1 MRLQNVKVTFL
12 AVLLLCIAPYAAQAS
27 VVITYTGT
35 VDQFN
40 FGPFTRGSA
49 ITGEIVLDTSV
60 TPTEFGGNYKFDN
73 VMASFTLTI
82 DEPGGPLVYTGMGGR
97 VTQHR
102 AAGSDFIGVGLG
114 GLAGGTL
121 SGPTYNGFTPVTFGI
136 DFRAP
141 INTLFADPAVL
152 ASNLTE
158 ADFNYSFLDFKLDK
172 PGAGVLEKLMVERRL
187 DTVTFSGAASGVPGP
202 AALALLG
209 IGLMAMGM
217 RRRNPVQTDI

>member
-1 MRLQNVKVTFL
+1 MLIQVFKSAIL
-12 AVLLLCIAPYAAQAS
+12 AVFIAFVSPLAVQAA

-49 ITGEIVLDTSV
+49 MTGEIVLDTSV
-60 TPTEFGGNYKFDN
+60 TPTSNGGIYKFDD

-82 DEPGGPLVYTGMGGR
+82 AEPGGPLVYTGTGGR

-187 DTVTFSGAASGVPGP
+187 DTVMFSGAASGVPGP
-202 AALALLG
+202 AALAIMG
-209 IGLMAMGM
+209 FGLIALGM
-217 RRRNPVQTDI
+217 RRRIRPLEQI